1 MGDEKKPGFLVKL
14 IGSSEKEE
22 EKSKEPEDIL
32 KAGKVTYFKADDEGK
47 SEQIQ
52 YNLILDSMQAGVEGN
67 YYWILRFMTSKNLS
81 FGLGMTVEKI
91 RDIFTASEA
100 SSFWGNVEQRKGL
113 QQDKVSQYMATIG
126 KLIKDM
132 FQIIRELRI
141 LDERLAYYDGYN
153 KRGKKNEPLDEPSC
167 IALKGTWIDLVEGG
181 AKNPASVYGLASQV
195 GFSTLPDLFFTIH
208 PNKVEDIDRE
218 VKKLKDVGFNRKVQ
232 EVLSRKLKQF
242 LEWKEKTERELRNR
256 KIFVLK
262 YLRMHFNNIK
272 LYTSWIKPYLRA
284 IKALQSGPSYKT
296 PDVSSA
302 FETNLIELEII
313 GYLDKYS
320 ITNEE
325 GFEQEYKFEKYFPCV
340 LVKFKYVAMPMMA
353 YQKEYQRGP
362 IHTGRT
368 QISIEPYVLTKDQIN
383 EYRIAKERKD
393 LEEVED
399 LIPSLEG
406 SLSSL
411 GEELDKYLKEAGEEI
426 KSKEKE
432 KPKQIEGLFSPFIN
446 IFKGIGE
453 IFSFKKSSKE
463 KKPMSKKLEQREKS
477 AASGLAKARSFI
489 LYDIFKKGHG
499 MLAP

>member
-1 MGDEKKPGFLVKL
+1 MGDEKKAGFLVKL

-22 EKSKEPEDIL
+22 DKKPKSAEDL
-32 KAGKVTYFKADDEGK
+32 LKKAGIKDFKG
-47 SEQIQ
+47 EQIQ
-52 YNLILDSMQAGVEGN
+52 YNLIIDSMQAGVESN
-67 YYWILRFMTSKNLS
+67 YYWILRFMTSKNPS

-256 KIFVLK
+256 RIFVLK

-284 IKALQSGPSYKT
+284 IKALQSGASYKT
-296 PDVSSA
+296 PQVSSA
-302 FETNLIELEII
+302 FETNFIELEII
-313 GYLDKYS
+313 GYLNKYS
-320 ITNEE
+320 TSNEE
-325 GFEQEYKFEKYFPCV
+325 GFEQEHEFRKYFPCV
-340 LVKFKYVAMPMMA
+340 LVKFKYIAMPMMA

-368 QISIEPYVLTKDQIN
+368 EIAIEPYVLTKDQI
-383 EYRIAKERKD
+383 EQYRIAEERKD

-426 KSKEKE
+426 KSKEAE
-432 KPKQIEGLFSPFIN
+432 KPKPREGLFSPFIN
-446 IFKGIGE
+446 IFRGAAE
-453 IFSFKKSSKE
+453 ILTFKRSSKE
-463 KKPMSKKLEQREKS
+463 AEKPMSKKLEQQERS
-477 AASGLAKARSFI
+477 AASKIAGGRSFI
-489 LYDIFKKGHG
+489 LYDIYKKGHG

>member
-1 MGDEKKPGFLVKL
+1 MGDEKQSGFLVKL

-22 EKSKEPEDIL
+22 EKKPKEPEEIL
-32 KAGKVTYFKADDEGK
+32 KKGKVKDFKND
-47 SEQIQ
+47 QIQ
-52 YNLILDSMQAGVEGN
+52 YNLIIDSMQAGVEGN
-67 YYWILRFMTSKNLS
+67 YYWVLRFMTSKNPS
-81 FGLGMTVEKI
+81 FGLGMKVEKI

-141 LDERLAYYDGYN
+141 LDERLAYYEGYN

-167 IALKGTWIDLVEGG
+167 IALKGTWVDLVEGG

-208 PNKVEDIDRE
+208 PSKVEDIDRE

-242 LEWKEKTERELRNR
+242 LEWKEKTERELKNR

-284 IKALQSGPSYKT
+284 IKALQSGASYKT
-296 PDVSSA
+296 PEVSSS
-302 FETNLIELEII
+302 FETNMIELEIV

-320 ITNEE
+320 VANEE
-325 GFEQEYKFEKYFPCV
+325 GFEQEYIFEKYFPCV

-368 QISIEPYVLTKDQIN
+368 EISIEPYVLTKEQIE

-426 KSKEKE
+426 KLKEEE
-432 KPKQIEGLFSPFIN
+432 KPKPKEGLLSPFIN
-446 IFKGIGE
+446 IFKGFGE
-453 IFSFKKSSKE
+453 ILTFKKPSKE
-463 KKPMSKKLEQREKS
+463 SKKPMSKKLEQREKA
-477 AASGLAKARSFI
+477 AASGIAKGRSFT
-489 LYDIFKKGHG
+489 LYDIYKKGHG